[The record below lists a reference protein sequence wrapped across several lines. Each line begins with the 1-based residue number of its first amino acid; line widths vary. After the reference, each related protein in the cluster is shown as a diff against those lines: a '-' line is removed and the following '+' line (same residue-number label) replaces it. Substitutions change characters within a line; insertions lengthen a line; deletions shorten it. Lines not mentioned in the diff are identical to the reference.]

1 MCNFPLSLGGG
12 AFGRGRD
19 GIVYFDPRLVTA
31 RANRI
36 FQQGKIP
43 IRYVFYFLKFVI

>member
-1 MCNFPLSLGGG
+1 MQLFLSLGGG

-31 RANRI
+31 RANRT
-36 FQQGKIP
+36 FQEGKIP